1 MDFDVLVATINVSLT
16 GETNPEHFGP
26 EIFIFELLCFVK
38 KVAPNQRFNLAP
50 FCGFVMDSHE
60 DVARK

>member
-1 MDFDVLVATINVSLT
+1 MILVATINVSLT
-16 GETNPEHFGP
+16 GETNPELFGS
-26 EIFIFELLCFVK
+26 EIFIFELCFAK